1 MKHWMICQ
9 TGNFPLWEE
18 ECISTFCILSF
29 VLFVF
34 LFILCFFSYFCQ
46 DDLPHQ
52 KLPPCEMRNALVF
65 PTILLDSHLITF
77 QWHDK
82 DTHTKTKTKTGI
94 NAPSPQGPGVR
105 GEMHFKFLT
114 ILLDSHP
121 IREFFF
127 STNCQS
133 ISLLEQLLSI
143 QYNVVN
149 YTAPLPIGNLPKR
162 LLVPLW
168 QVAFLSLIA
177 LSKRQPW
184 KYILFCQILSVSQCH
199 SKIGPIGTGTV
210 TSLYPQNF
218 EDAHDDIHMYAW
230 KCIWRLKCLKMYM
243 KA

>member
-1 MKHWMICQ
+1 MMNDENKIQKNPEKKRKEWN
-9 TGNFPLWEE
+9 TGWFAKLETFPCERRNA
-18 ECISTFCILSF
+18 FQ
-29 VLFVF
+29 LFVF
-34 LFILCFFSYFCQ
+34 CLLFFLCFCSFCVFFSYFCQ

-82 DTHTKTKTKTGI
+82 DTHTKTKTKTKTGI

-149 YTAPLPIGNLPKR
+149 YTATLPIGNLPKR

-168 QVAFLSLIA
+168 QVAFLSLIDENIYHFA
-177 LSKRQPW
+177 RFYQ
-184 KYILFCQILSVSQCH
+184 
-199 SKIGPIGTGTV
+199 
-210 TSLYPQNF
+210 
-218 EDAHDDIHMYAW
+218 
-230 KCIWRLKCLKMYM
+230 
-243 KA
+243 